1 MILSDDFR
9 KALRGSGHN
18 ENNIPGPDL
27 ENYRRYDCLLQ
38 KGPSKYS
45 FAKGLLPSNYT
56 LAKRDDFKL
65 EH

>member
-27 ENYRRYDCLLQ
+27 ENYRRYDYLLQ
-38 KGPSKYS
+38 NGPSKYS
-45 FAKGLLPSNYT
+45 FAKG
-56 LAKRDDFKL
+56 
-65 EH
+65 